1 MEKVNVA
8 PFSEVTQSGTSAVPQ
23 AKPPNT
29 FYRRIGKT
37 LFKVTVNTSKTETET
52 ARDKIVRMIQN
63 QVSTNRK
70 IYGIVESPQMS
81 LPSER
86 RVS

>member
-1 MEKVNVA
+1 MEKNNVA
-8 PFSEVTQSGTSAVPQ
+8 QFSEKTESGMAASPQ
-23 AKPPNT
+23 PKPPNT
-29 FYRRIGKT
+29 FYRRIGTT
-37 LFKVTVNTSKTETET
+37 LYKVTVNTSKTETDT

-63 QVSTNRK
+63 QVSTNTK
-70 IYGIVESPQMS
+70 VYGIVESPQMS